1 MEYIV
6 MPADTFLVVN
16 KTIMHDD
23 DRLILTMLYEPII
36 GSMAISLYF
45 TLWNYLDRK
54 EVISSS
60 LTHHYLM
67 KSTHLSMEKIM
78 EAKEVLEAIGLIKT
92 YVKETNDIN
101 DYIYELYSPMGAY
114 DFFKD
119 PIMATLLRDSL
130 GIAEYKRIVEYFKIP
145 VVDLKEYKNISS
157 SFNKVFKTVSVMD
170 LDDINNIKKENRLGI
185 AYEPTIDLDN
195 VISLIP
201 NQMLNIRSINS
212 KVKDLLYKLALVY
225 NYDDIKMKDIIMSSI
240 DESHKI
246 DINLLK
252 ENARKLYRFETG
264 NSKINLIY
272 KNQPDYLKTKL
283 TTVSAKNKMIYRF
296 ETESPYDYLASKNG
310 CELSKEETDILKMLL
325 IDIELNPGV
334 VNVLLDYILSTS
346 ENKLVK
352 SFIENKALEW
362 KRSGI
367 KTVPDAMEKAKEEKK
382 KKVGKTTK
390 KVSEPT
396 WFDKNIEA
404 DELTEEEEK
413 AFRERLKME

>member
-1 MEYIV
+1 MNYIV
-6 MPADTFLVVN
+6 MPADTFLVINRTVLRN
-16 KTIMHDD
+16 D

-36 GSMAISLYF
+36 GSMAVSLYF

-54 EVISSS
+54 EIISSN

-92 YVKETNDIN
+92 YVKETGDIN
-101 DYIYELYSPMGAY
+101 DYVYELYSPLNAY

-119 PIMATLLRDSL
+119 PIMATLLRDAL
-130 GIAEYKRIVEYFKIP
+130 GINEYKRIVDYFKLPTI
-145 VVDLKEYKNISS
+145 DLKGYKNISN
-157 SFNKVFKTVSVMD
+157 SFNNVFKTVDVMD
-170 LDDINNIKKENRLGI
+170 LSDIDAIKKENRLGI

-195 VISLIP
+195 IISLIP
-201 NQMLNIRSINS
+201 SQMLNIRSINS
-212 KVKDLLYKLALVY
+212 KVKDLIYKLALVY
-225 NYDDIKMKDIIMSSI
+225 NYDDSKMKDIIISSI
-240 DESHKI
+240 DEAHKI

-252 ENARKLYRFETG
+252 ENARKLYRFETN
-264 NSKINLIY
+264 NSKVSLIY
-272 KNQPDYLKTKL
+272 KNQPEYLKTKL
-283 TTVSAKNKMIYRF
+283 TTVSSKNKMIYRF

-310 CELSKEETDILKMLL
+310 CELSREETDILKMLL
-325 IDIELNPGV
+325 IDIGLNPGV
-334 VNVLLDYILSTS
+334 TNVLLDYVLSTS

-367 KTVPDAMEKAKEEKK
+367 NTVPDAMEKAKEERKK
-382 KKVGKTTK
+382 KTTKSVK
-390 KVSEPT
+390 KVSEPS
-396 WFDKNIEA
+396 WFDKEIET

-413 AFRERLKME
+413 AFREKLKME

>member
-1 MEYIV
+1 MNYIV
-6 MPADTFLVVN
+6 MPADTFLVINRTVLRN
-16 KTIMHDD
+16 D

-36 GSMAISLYF
+36 GSMAVSLYF

-54 EVISSS
+54 EIISSN

-92 YVKETNDIN
+92 YVKETGDIN
-101 DYIYELYSPMGAY
+101 DYVYELYSPLNAY

-119 PIMATLLRDSL
+119 PIMATLLRDAL
-130 GIAEYKRIVEYFKIP
+130 GINEYKRIVDYFKLPTI
-145 VVDLKEYKNISS
+145 DLKGYKNISN
-157 SFNKVFKTVSVMD
+157 SFNNVFKTVDVMD
-170 LDDINNIKKENRLGI
+170 LSDIDAIKKENRLGI

-195 VISLIP
+195 IISLIP
-201 NQMLNIRSINS
+201 SQMLNIRSING
-212 KVKDLLYKLALVY
+212 KVKDLIYKLALVY
-225 NYDDIKMKDIIMSSI
+225 NYDDSKMKDIIISSI
-240 DESHKI
+240 DEAHKI

-252 ENARKLYRFETG
+252 ENARKLYRFETN
-264 NSKINLIY
+264 NSKVSLIY
-272 KNQPDYLKTKL
+272 KNQPEYLKTKL
-283 TTVSAKNKMIYRF
+283 TTVSSKNKMIYRF

-310 CELSKEETDILKMLL
+310 CELSREETDILKMLL
-325 IDIELNPGV
+325 IDIGLNPGV
-334 VNVLLDYILSTS
+334 TNVLLDYVLSTS

-367 KTVPDAMEKAKEEKK
+367 NTVPDAMEKAKEERKK
-382 KKVGKTTK
+382 KTTKSVK
-390 KVSEPT
+390 KVSEPS
-396 WFDKNIEA
+396 WFDKEIET

-413 AFRERLKME
+413 AFREKLKME

>member
-225 NYDDIKMKDIIMSSI
+225 NYDDMKMKDIIMSSI

>member
-92 YVKETNDIN
+92 YVKETSDIN
-101 DYIYELYSPMGAY
+101 DYVYELYSPMGAY

-130 GIAEYKRIVEYFKIP
+130 GMTEFKRIVEYFKIP

-157 SFNKVFKTVSVMD
+157 SFNNVFKTVSVMD

-225 NYDDIKMKDIIMSSI
+225 NYDDMKMKDIIMSSI

-396 WFDKNIEA
+396 WFDKDIET